1 MKKRAVQIGYSPP
14 FPWPT
19 FFKLCDSLSSV
30 TLIFMTIRH
39 TKNFHSFFRL
49 FNFLW
54 VRPCNTITRFVKHMN
69 RHKINSNNLTFEFN
83 FSDRITTICNNKK
96 VFLCLTFCFQHTS
109 PPSFPTILTPPWLLA
124 LADLPHDPFS
134 LSNKK
139 FFTVF

>member
-19 FFKLCDSLSSV
+19 FFKLCDPLSSV

-109 PPSFPTILTPPWLLA
+109 PPLLPYYFDTSLTTSFSWSSSR
-124 LADLPHDPFS
+124 PFFP
-134 LSNKK
+134 LE
-139 FFTVF
+139 